1 MKIQW
6 NIPISKKSPIAEAKM
21 GWQETGVI
29 IVMYHHGMIEEK
41 YLLVTNFDM
50 MMMMTQIILK

>member
-1 MKIQW
+1 
-6 NIPISKKSPIAEAKM
+6 M

-29 IVMYHHGMIEEK
+29 IVTYHYGMIEEK